1 MMNSINSAEYVELK
15 RSIYR
20 EYSLS
25 YDEDRQRFVSPE
37 ALLQRIRWALEHV
50 EPGHNLLGLG
60 FGSGE
65 LFLEAHRQTGG
76 TGVLAGLDLSPEMLS
91 LARVRAG
98 NVASLMQGNSL
109 DGLPFIDGIFNL
121 VTSLN
126 LLQELPAKAIPSLLE
141 QVHRVLRPGGCF
153 RAVIPCMADRSPASQ
168 AFQELAQKRGAM
180 RFWWPEELE
189 ALLTN
194 VPGFTQN
201 EFRVAASTAGS
212 AAANGK
218 TSFKFFTGLV
228 EEVRNQGLD
237 PEQVKQGVLFFSA
250 RRDTEKPDLENRSI
264 EEVRG

>member
-1 MMNSINSAEYVELK
+1 MMNAKNSAEYVELK

-20 EYSLS
+20 EYSRS

-37 ALLQRIRWALEHV
+37 ALLQRIRWALEPL
-50 EPGHNLLGLG
+50 EPGDNLLDLG
-60 FGSGE
+60 CGSGE
-65 LFLEAHRQTGG
+65 LLLEAHRKTGG
-76 TGVLAGLDLSPEMLS
+76 AGVLAGLDLSPDMLS

-98 NVASLMQGNSL
+98 AVASLIQGNSL
-109 DGLPFIDGIFNL
+109 DGLPFSGGNIHL

-126 LLQELPAKAIPSLLE
+126 LLQELPAKSIPSLLE

-153 RAVIPCMADRSPASQ
+153 RAVIPCMADRSPSSQ
-168 AFQELAQKRGAM
+168 AFQELAQERGAM

-189 ALLTN
+189 ALLAN
-194 VPGFTQN
+194 VPGFTQK
-201 EFRVAASTAGS
+201 EFRVAASTAAS
-212 AAANGK
+212 AAAKGK

-237 PEQVKQGVLFFSA
+237 PEQVEQSVLFFSA
-250 RRDTEKPDLENRSI
+250 RRSMEKLDMGHRSI

>member
-37 ALLQRIRWALEHV
+37 ALLQRIRWALEPV
-50 EPGHNLLGLG
+50 EPGHNLLDLG

-65 LFLEAHRQTGG
+65 LLLEAHRQTGG

-141 QVHRVLRPGGCF
+141 QVHRVLRPGACF
-153 RAVIPCMADRSPASQ
+153 PAVIPCMADRSPASQ

-201 EFRVAASTAGS
+201 EFRVAASTAAS
-212 AAANGK
+212 ANGK

>member
-1 MMNSINSAEYVELK
+1 M
-15 RSIYR
+15 
-20 EYSLS
+20 
-25 YDEDRQRFVSPE
+25 
-37 ALLQRIRWALEHV
+37 
-50 EPGHNLLGLG
+50 
-60 FGSGE
+60 
-65 LFLEAHRQTGG
+65 LEAHRQTGG
-76 TGVLAGLDLSPEMLS
+76 TGALAGLDLSPEMLS

-153 RAVIPCMADRSPASQ
+153 RAMIPCMADRSPASQ

-201 EFRVAASTAGS
+201 EFRVAASTAAS
-212 AAANGK
+212 AAANGRPILSSLPGWWK
-218 TSFKFFTGLV
+218 RSATRAWTRSRETKRAIFLRPARHSEAGLG
-228 EEVRNQGLD
+228 EPIHR
-237 PEQVKQGVLFFSA
+237 KS
-250 RRDTEKPDLENRSI
+250 
-264 EEVRG
+264 